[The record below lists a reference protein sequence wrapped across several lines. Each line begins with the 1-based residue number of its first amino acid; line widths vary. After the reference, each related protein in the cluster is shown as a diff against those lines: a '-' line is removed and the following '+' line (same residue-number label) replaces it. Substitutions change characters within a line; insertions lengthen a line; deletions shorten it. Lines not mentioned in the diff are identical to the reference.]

1 MSRKAIVLLSSSTPV
16 RLEHSVQFWA
26 PPSLREVVER
36 VQGRPPW
43 WLGAGAHVL
52 CGWAV
57 GAELFSVNIR
67 RKREDF
73 GEVSSYLEG
82 DSREGI
88 FQGGFC
94 KRTRELK
101 S

>member
-1 MSRKAIVLLSSSTPV
+1 M
-16 RLEHSVQFWA
+16 
-26 PPSLREVVER
+26 ER

-43 WLGAGAHVL
+43 SLAAGAHVL

-73 GEVSSYLEG
+73 VVVSSYLEG
-82 DSREGI
+82 DSREDF
-88 FQGGFC
+88 FQGGSA
-94 KRTRELK
+94 KGQGNQSPRL
-101 S
+101 